1 MLRPGSDADAVIVE
15 PGADSIIPRKTS
27 TWPWTTDLF
36 AGKPCLGRHRTVLL
50 RGRVAYDQ
58 GRILDDARRGVF
70 LPGCRPSAPSGWCR
84 GAPLSS
90 RVEKANQGRH
100 L

>member
-15 PGADSIIPRKTS
+15 PGADWIIPEKNENMAVDYS
-27 TWPWTTDLF
+27 LF

-70 LPGCRPSAPSGWCR
+70 LPGCRP
-84 GAPLSS
+84 
-90 RVEKANQGRH
+90 
-100 L
+100 